1 MGQLIGFV
9 LIFSLVFFFPSRC
22 QEEKCCS
29 TKVVKK
35 ADDSSLDGTYTL
47 ASEGA
52 KREEICIDGCV
63 YKKEDREY
71 CFISKPVSES
81 ASEVTCEDG
90 PTQSLTEAA
99 VQAKE
104 EADKAKAEIE
114 AADASIKAAE
124 EASSALDALNFND
137 FLASGRS
144 KRQNTNTIDAP
155 PGTDVSIQSTSQTS
169 NDNNA
174 PPGSNVQPESSSGP
188 VTSSSTYPAPT
199 TCANL
204 KALMDDITG
213 ALKGNP
219 ADVRPMI
226 DALKA
231 IKKPLA
237 EPCSQDDISQLET
250 KRTTAKAAA
259 LDAII
264 KQDEIQKAA
273 FKKLKAA
280 NEKLDSLNEQL
291 KGRHCF
297 NINENLYGTQN
308 YDLLFVKSNELV
320 GIWKFVFDQNIAI
333 TMELP
338 GILFSC
344 TSSSSSSR
352 QNDQSST
359 TVCTSLSE
367 VPLGQHNIKVSSGD
381 SSASGYT
388 PWVKAP
394 MPITFTVGDEDQC
407 KQGDNFN

>member
-1 MGQLIGFV
+1 
-9 LIFSLVFFFPSRC
+9 
-22 QEEKCCS
+22 
-29 TKVVKK
+29 
-35 ADDSSLDGTYTL
+35 
-47 ASEGA
+47 
-52 KREEICIDGCV
+52 
-63 YKKEDREY
+63 
-71 CFISKPVSES
+71 
-81 ASEVTCEDG
+81 
-90 PTQSLTEAA
+90 
-99 VQAKE
+99 
-104 EADKAKAEIE
+104 
-114 AADASIKAAE
+114 
-124 EASSALDALNFND
+124 
-137 FLASGRS
+137 
-144 KRQNTNTIDAP
+144 
-155 PGTDVSIQSTSQTS
+155 
-169 NDNNA
+169 
-174 PPGSNVQPESSSGP
+174 
-188 VTSSSTYPAPT
+188 
-199 TCANL
+199 
-204 KALMDDITG
+204 
-213 ALKGNP
+213 
-219 ADVRPMI
+219 MI

-259 LDAII
+259 LDAIK
-264 KQDEIQKAA
+264 KQDEIQDAA

-359 TVCTSLSE
+359 TVCTSLTE
-367 VPLGQHNIKVSSGD
+367 VPLGQHNIEVSSGD

-394 MPITFTVGDEDQC
+394 MPITFTVGDEDKC
-407 KQGDNFN
+407 KQGITCFPEGDVFYCTDDVEENDSTGASGADSGATQASENSNNINVVSLTEAADPGLNAAYEAHDELTKLNLNDFLASGRSKR

>member
-1 MGQLIGFV
+1 MD
-9 LIFSLVFFFPSRC
+9 
-22 QEEKCCS
+22 EETDS
-29 TKVVKK
+29 TG
-35 ADDSSLDGTYTL
+35 ASGADSSTTQ
-47 ASEGA
+47 ASENSNN
-52 KREEICIDGCV
+52 INV
-63 YKKEDREY
+63 
-71 CFISKPVSES
+71 V
-81 ASEVTCEDG
+81 
-90 PTQSLTEAA
+90 SLTEAA
-99 VQAKE
+99 VQAQE
-104 EADKAKAEIE
+104 EANKAKAERD
-114 AADASIKAAE
+114 AADAGLNAAY
-124 EASSALDALNFND
+124 EAHDELTKLNLND

-155 PGTDVSIQSTSQTS
+155 PGTNIEVQSTSQTS

-174 PPGSNVQPESSSGP
+174 PPGSNVQPESSSGTL
-188 VTSSSTYPAPT
+188 TSSSNYPVPT